1 MNTGGLHKT
10 GELTNS
16 PAPFHVIYALQRTAP
31 GVTAPAPRRARR
43 AGAAPPF
50 AVSELGVVRPIR
62 TVASIEEPSYDTR
75 IDMDTVTL
83 SPKFQ
88 VVIPQA
94 IREALHL
101 TAGEKLRVLRYADR
115 VEFIPVR
122 PIQQMRGFLRG
133 MDTTI
138 EREDDRL

>member
-1 MNTGGLHKT
+1 MQRLPIFWPYSKTPFGHAMRGDGL
-10 GELTNS
+10 
-16 PAPFHVIYALQRTAP
+16 
-31 GVTAPAPRRARR
+31 
-43 AGAAPPF
+43 
-50 AVSELGVVRPIR
+50 
-62 TVASIEEPSYDTR
+62 ASIRRPFYDTPF
-75 IDMDTVTL
+75 DMDTVTL

-101 TAGEKLRVLRYADR
+101 TAGEKFRVLRYANR

-122 PIQQMRGFLRG
+122 TIQEMRGFLRG

-138 EREDDRL
+138 KREDDRL

>member
-1 MNTGGLHKT
+1 ML
-10 GELTNS
+10 
-16 PAPFHVIYALQRTAP
+16 
-31 GVTAPAPRRARR
+31 
-43 AGAAPPF
+43 
-50 AVSELGVVRPIR
+50 
-62 TVASIEEPSYDTR
+62 

-101 TAGEKLRVLRYADR
+101 TPGEKLRVLRYADR

>member
-1 MNTGGLHKT
+1 MNH
-10 GELTNS
+10 
-16 PAPFHVIYALQRTAP
+16 
-31 GVTAPAPRRARR
+31 ARNKR
-43 AGAAPPF
+43 LRLVFDLVKAAHFSAGNANT
-50 AVSELGVVRPIR
+50 L
-62 TVASIEEPSYDTR
+62 ASIEESYYDAR

-101 TAGEKLRVLRYADR
+101 TAGEKLRVLRYDNR

-133 MDTTI
+133 MDTSI

>member
-1 MNTGGLHKT
+1 MA
-10 GELTNS
+10 EL
-16 PAPFHVIYALQRTAP
+16 Y
-31 GVTAPAPRRARR
+31 
-43 AGAAPPF
+43 
-50 AVSELGVVRPIR
+50 
-62 TVASIEEPSYDTR
+62 YDDS
-75 IDMDTVTL
+75 IDMNTVTL

-101 TAGEKLRVLRYADR
+101 TAGEKFRVLRYADR
-115 VEFIPVR
+115 VEFIRIR
-122 PIQQMRGFLRG
+122 PIREMRGFLRG